1 MYFPEVISR
10 SEQNEFIKKIS
21 SMSLNF
27 EGGDEKHY
35 ANSYGATMFPYN
47 PAATDNGYSGVEQ
60 FYKNIFERLTPM
72 MEATYQQKLKPS
84 GLYGRIYRNGAKLGI
99 HVDQPHL
106 QYTASLC
113 ILAPDVFWPLYV
125 ENVGGDNPNPLSIS
139 IQNRDAA
146 AMEGTK
152 AKHWRD
158 VLHTSD
164 MDMGMYVFF
173 HWEADK
179 SFILD
184 DTRILDSE
192 SYYIK
197 DGFIS
202 EELANE
208 ANSLIDGCQFI
219 DSMVRE
225 GDVDRVNLAVRSNK
239 TTNVSS
245 HPERLKRIIAE
256 VDRRVL
262 NMIGGVSPAR
272 LEGAVVL
279 RYFKGQYFVPH
290 HDCNHTPSN
299 DREFTYILF
308 LNDVEEGGETNLIGY
323 GISVTPKKGTILVWR
338 NMKDGVCDQR
348 SLHEGAPII
357 KGQKTVLVNWIF
369 EKEKQL

>member
-1 MYFPEVISR
+1 MYFPEVINR
-10 SEQNEFIKKIS
+10 SEQNEFIKRIS
-21 SMSLNF
+21 SAPLNF

-35 ANSYGATMFPYN
+35 ANSYGNTLFPYN
-47 PAATDNGYSGVEQ
+47 PALPDNGYSGVEQ

-72 MEATYQQKLKPS
+72 MEVTYGQKLKPS
-84 GLYGRIYRNGAKLGI
+84 GLYGRIYRNGAKLGV
-99 HVDQPHL
+99 HTDQPHL

-113 ILAPDVFWPLYV
+113 IVAPDVFWPLYV
-125 ENVGGDNPNPLSIS
+125 ENGELPPLSIS

-152 AKHWRD
+152 LKHWRD
-158 VLHTSD
+158 VLQTND
-164 MDMGMYVFF
+164 IDMGMYVFF
-173 HWEADK
+173 HWEVDK

-184 DTRILDSE
+184 DTRILDTAQ
-192 SYYIK
+192 YYVK
-197 DGFIS
+197 ENFIS
-202 EELANE
+202 DELADE
-208 ANSLIDGCQFI
+208 ANALINMCQLV

-225 GDVDRVNLAVRSNK
+225 ANVDRVNLAVRSNK
-239 TTNVSS
+239 TTNVAS
-245 HPERLKRIIAE
+245 HPERLNRIVAE

-262 NMIGGVSPAR
+262 NMIGGVSPGR
-272 LEGAVVL
+272 LEGAAIL

-308 LNDVEEGGETNLIGY
+308 LSDVAEGGETNLLGY
-323 GISVTPKKGTILVWR
+323 GVSVAPKKGTLLVWR
-338 NMKDGVCDQR
+338 NMRDGVCDQN

-369 EKEKQL
+369 QYDKKL